1 MDTRLKITGSRKLR
15 LPAAITGAALVIFGA
30 GTGTGLAIAGSPAP
44 ATSPVAATAP
54 AASTPAAT
62 ETAPDAQQVASSAGA
77 TQITPIPP
85 TLYASSEASAMLNG
99 KQVDVVTFTSADLM
113 SSWIKA
119 ASAFETVISQGPLW
133 VIAG

>member
-15 LPAAITGAALVIFGA
+15 LSAAITGAALVIFGA
-30 GTGTGLAIAGSPAP
+30 GTGTGLALAGSPAS
-44 ATSPVAATAP
+44 AASPVAAP
-54 AASTPAAT
+54 AASSQAV
-62 ETAPDAQQVASSAGA
+62 PDARQVASSAGA

-99 KQVDVVTFTSADLM
+99 NQVDVVTFTSADLM